1 MKYALVNCTILS
13 LMKETT
19 IDSELQDEE
28 FYGKKVEI
36 LSKPAP
42 GWYEIRTHYNYI
54 GLVHES
60 DLLLEEEKIHTWD
73 NAYKMNVIQS
83 YADVLS
89 IPKVQGHH
97 MISLTRGALLSVI
110 AQADE
115 NGWVKVGLCDGREG
129 YIKEKFLGEYITTW
143 DPCNEEWLRYQVV
156 NAALSYLGTQYRWG
170 GKSPLGIDCS
180 GLCSVAYMLN
190 GVMIYRDAQIKE
202 GFPVHE
208 IAYEDMKPGD
218 LLFFPGHV
226 AMYIGND
233 KYVHSTG
240 KNGSDGVVINSLNPS
255 DEDYREDLPKV
266 LKAVGSIF

>member
-19 IDSELQDEE
+19 IDSELQDED
-28 FYGKKVEI
+28 FYGYKVEI
-36 LSKPAP
+36 LSRPIP

-54 GLVHES
+54 GLVQES
-60 DLLLEEEKIHTWD
+60 DLLLEEEKIHSWD
-73 NAYKMNVIQS
+73 NAYKMIVIQS

-89 IPKVQGHH
+89 MPKVQGHH